1 MTYNRFG
8 TPRAYVDLI
17 SYHLATGWR
26 SLSDIT
32 VIQDDGSTAV
42 TFNNNTHMANLFDMK
57 PHNYAQIDDAT
68 KRFYITINTGLSSPD
83 TLAESNFIAILNH
96 NMADADVS
104 FNLKIDDEPDFS
116 SATNVTSDGQ
126 HTKVINAVQNTES
139 GYTGHI
145 HPTYNGWTLISWT
158 NHQTDNRYARIGF
171 TKKSSATQNFSEDL
185 VIGAILWGEYIDFP
199 QSPDLEI
206 KTSVVYDNV
215 NLNQS
220 VSGSTYANSPSFGAP
235 TWNHTT
241 PWSLSSAGGDSSA
254 YAFLQKH
261 GRTNHSL
268 KFSYLSDSEVYAQGA
283 GSGTSSKWFDDSS
296 LHASFYN
303 RIIGQQL
310 PFMFTPDGSST
321 EETDYGLFRLAN
333 NNFTANQVAHRIWN
347 TSLDLVETW

>member
-1 MTYNRFG
+1 MTYNRFV
-8 TPRAYVDLI
+8 TPRAYIDLI

-32 VIQDDGSTAV
+32 FVQDDGSSAV
-42 TFNNNTHMANLFDMK
+42 TFNNNTHMADLFDMK
-57 PHNYAQIDDAT
+57 PHKFAQIDDAT
-68 KRFYITINTGLSSPD
+68 RRFYINIDTGLSSPD
-83 TLAESNFIAILNH
+83 SLAESNFIAILNH
-96 NMADADVS
+96 NMHDADVS
-104 FNLKIDDEPDFS
+104 FNVKIDDASDFS
-116 SATNVTSDGQ
+116 SATTVTADGS
-126 HTKVINAVQNTES
+126 HNKIINATQNTGTLS
-139 GYTGHI
+139 SHI
-145 HPTYNGWTLISWT
+145 HPANNGWTLITWNT
-158 NHQTDNRYARIGF
+158 AETDNRYMRITF
-171 TKKSSATQNFSEDL
+171 SKRNDVNTAFSEDL
-185 VIGAILWGEYIDFP
+185 IIGGILWGEYVDFP

-220 VSGSTYANSPSFGAP
+220 VSGSSYANSPSFGAP

-241 PWSLSSAGGDSSA
+241 PWSLSTSDSSS

-310 PFMFTPDGSST
+310 PFMFTPDGTST
-321 EETDYGLFRLAN
+321 EETNYGLFRLAN
-333 NNFTANQVAHRIWN
+333 DNFTANQVAHRIWN